1 VKDAPTT
8 RSPQRP
14 SVAEALAKEI
24 FAGHYQPGDF
34 VPKEID
40 LCDQFS
46 LNRSAVRSDLR
57 RLVDAGIIER
67 ISGYGSRVR
76 AYSEWNILD
85 PQVTDWMVQFA
96 APNPGIQR
104 EILTFRLDVEPYVA
118 MTAAKRATARD
129 LVAIEEAFEGMGQDF
144 RYPDSRNPELAQ
156 HGRLHSSRLQSDWD
170 VAFHVAIFKATHNIV
185 WTQLSHI
192 LRPSIHLLVQTSNVS
207 ASDPEQSL
215 ERHRHLMECIRTRQP
230 REAFFASVAVLE
242 GTADA
247 LGMEMPE
254 TLLGEVPA
262 ALAH

>member
-1 VKDAPTT
+1 MKDAPTT
-8 RSPQRP
+8 RSPQRL

-40 LCDQFS
+40 LCEQFA

-76 AYSEWNILD
+76 TYSEWNILD
-85 PQVTDWMVQFA
+85 PRVTEWMVRFA
-96 APNPGIQR
+96 TPNAGIQR

-129 LVAIEEAFEGMGQDF
+129 LVAIEEAFEGMGHDF
-144 RYPDSRNPELAQ
+144 HNPASANR
-156 HGRLHSSRLQSDWD
+156 GRLQSDHD

-192 LRPSIHLLVQTSNVS
+192 LKPSIHLLVETSNVS

-215 ERHRHLMECIRTRQP
+215 ERHRLLMECIRTRRP
-230 REAFFASVAVLE
+230 RDAFFASVAVLQ

-254 TLLGEVPA
+254 ILLGEVPA
-262 ALAH
+262 ALET